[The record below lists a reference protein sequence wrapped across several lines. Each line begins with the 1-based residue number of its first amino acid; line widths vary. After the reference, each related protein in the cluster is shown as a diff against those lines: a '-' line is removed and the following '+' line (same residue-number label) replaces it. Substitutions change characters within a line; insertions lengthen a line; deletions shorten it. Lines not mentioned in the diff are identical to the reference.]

1 MPKTLVSVNN
11 KSNTSFSVNYLGIQ
25 LGVVFYNNATNSL
38 GITSYGADREPC
50 LICGH
55 PTGDCVGTETA
66 PKQVAGFKIDQ
77 DPKEIRSYQV
87 KEDIIESREI
97 VPGVMTKII
106 MHRKG
111 KFISIDEA
119 EKLGLL

>member
-1 MPKTLVSVNN
+1 
-11 KSNTSFSVNYLGIQ
+11 
-25 LGVVFYNNATNSL
+25 VVFYNNATNSL

-97 VPGVMTKII
+97 APGVMTKII